1 MVFKVDKNYILN
13 DQDKKR
19 EKRIIARL
27 NLKRLPF
34 PISEN
39 EFCAKYLGMLHDMKP
54 LFRYRKD
61 EYAMKWCL
69 STEKKTRV
77 FLLIFEANEYGRE
90 VYKENVSSMLPEYSY
105 KTVAQIIDD
114 GIKKGYFIKANPRAQ
129 KTTDLK
135 IRNIRPSE
143 DLVVEFINWNI
154 DIIAA
159 TNNLEKKY
167 K

>member
-1 MVFKVDKNYILN
+1 
-13 DQDKKR
+13 
-19 EKRIIARL
+19 
-27 NLKRLPF
+27 
-34 PISEN
+34 
-39 EFCAKYLGMLHDMKP
+39 
-54 LFRYRKD
+54 
-61 EYAMKWCL
+61 
-69 STEKKTRV
+69 
-77 FLLIFEANEYGRE
+77 
-90 VYKENVSSMLPEYSY
+90 MLPEYSY